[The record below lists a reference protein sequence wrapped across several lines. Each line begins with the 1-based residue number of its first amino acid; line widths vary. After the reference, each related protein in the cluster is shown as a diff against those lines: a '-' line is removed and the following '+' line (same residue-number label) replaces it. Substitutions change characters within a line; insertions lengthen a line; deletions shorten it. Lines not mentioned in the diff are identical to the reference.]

1 MIAHSSTPWTDD
13 DADHADRES
22 DASRDPT
29 RQTYEPVRPDE
40 GVRQQAIQ
48 LTPPPGK
55 LFLLVGAVVSGL
67 IGGALGF
74 WLGSRRAPK
83 RTKPIANFAS
93 TVGSA
98 VELVPVAMQLLANPL
113 IRAMV
118 VRILLRQ
125 LARRAER

>member
-1 MIAHSSTPWTDD
+1 MHRP
-13 DADHADRES
+13 
-22 DASRDPT
+22 
-29 RQTYEPVRPDE
+29 YEPVRPDE
-40 GVRQQAIQ
+40 GVRQQAVR

-98 VELVPVAMQLLANPL
+98 AELAPVAMHLLANPL
-113 IRAMV
+113 IRTLA

-125 LARRAER
+125 LARRVER

>member
-1 MIAHSSTPWTDD
+1 MIARSSSPWTDD
-13 DADHADRES
+13 AEHRDREP
-22 DASRDPT
+22 DTAPDPMH
-29 RQTYEPVRPDE
+29 RPYEPGRPDE
-40 GVRQQAIQ
+40 GVRQQAVR

-67 IGGALGF
+67 IGGSIGF

-98 VELVPVAMQLLANPL
+98 AELAPVAMHLLANPL
-113 IRAMV
+113 IRTLA

-125 LARRAER
+125 LARRVER